1 MFTRPFT
8 SLAMAGDALEPGD
21 SEYRIG
27 RLSCV
32 KTCMIF
38 SEDSELASNSLIKN
52 VYALNLLY
60 ISSRVF
66 SEEKKRENKCMQHIY
81 IPQKHN
87 LSQLDLNHHQ
97 IHSHFSL
104 LRSRSTSEIS
114 NSQKKNI

>member
-1 MFTRPFT
+1 METSFHESQSSPVTLYMFTRPFT

-66 SEEKKRENKCMQHIY
+66 SEEKKGRINVCSIY
-81 IPQKHN
+81 TY
-87 LSQLDLNHHQ
+87 
-97 IHSHFSL
+97 
-104 LRSRSTSEIS
+104 LR
-114 NSQKKNI
+114 NITYLG